1 MIKFCERAIIDNI
14 TRFSFLPV
22 FYSVPPNENVAQKMK
37 VTNLNFT
44 VSKSVWILF
53 FSLLFSS
60 IAKAGNST
68 DTSQKPLLAAV
79 SKAENAN
86 YITLE
91 ANVVFPEILAG
102 NEEQAL
108 EYVEKFATNR
118 RAYLIRTYDRSK
130 KYFPKA
136 TAILKKYNLPHE
148 LKVLLALESAFNCN
162 AVSKAGAVGYWQI
175 MDEVAKEYG
184 LKYVA
189 KEKAVDIKKVDNKK
203 DLKKTSVKKDEVKK
217 MVVKKPVAV
226 DDRKNFN
233 KSTYAAAR
241 YLKDRS
247 RNLDNDLLLM
257 VASYNCG
264 VGNVWSAMEK
274 TGKTDPDFW
283 DVKSYLP
290 AETQAYVM
298 NFITLN
304 VIFNNYEKFTKNT
317 LLFEPVKVKVDN
329 IDKTTM
335 TESSASFKD

>member
-1 MIKFCERAIIDNI
+1 M
-14 TRFSFLPV
+14 T
-22 FYSVPPNENVAQKMK
+22 
-37 VTNLNFT
+37 VTYLNFT

-53 FSLLFSS
+53 FSLLFGGM
-60 IAKAGNST
+60 AKADNKT
-68 DTSQKPLLAAV
+68 DTSRKPLLAAV
-79 SKAENAN
+79 GKADNTN

-148 LKVLLALESAFNCN
+148 LKVLLALESAFNGN

-203 DLKKTSVKKDEVKK
+203 DLKKTGVKKDEVKK
-217 MVVKKPVAV
+217 TVVKKPMAV

-304 VIFNNYEKFTKNT
+304 VIFSNYDKFTKNT

-329 IDKTTM
+329 VEKTSIS
-335 TESSASFKD
+335 ESSLHD